1 MKIPKYKS
9 KSISIKSKSISI
21 KNKSISIKN
30 ESISTKANKNQSNPN
45 PITPDEN
52 SCQQEK
58 GGGIGGDQ
66 HIENRVPVA

>member
-30 ESISTKANKNQSNPN
+30 ESISTKANKNIKTNPVQ
-45 PITPDEN
+45 PDEN

-58 GGGIGGDQ
+58 SGGIGGDQ

>member
-9 KSISIKSKSISI
+9 KSISIKSKS
-21 KNKSISIKN
+21 K
-30 ESISTKANKNQSNPN
+30 STKANKNIKTNPVQ
-45 PITPDEN
+45 PDEN

-66 HIENRVPVA
+66 HIEHRVPVA